1 MFGDENSGAEMKM
14 ASLGQRIRAGHAQAE
29 PIGDKMI
36 NVVRGAIWEA
46 WEKGLDNSGRIYP
59 AIPLLEQ
66 PAQPHEQTE
75 DIKPSLFSINICI
88 TKRWQHPAL
97 AEPNEPEP

>member
-1 MFGDENSGAEMKM
+1 MFGNENTTAEMKLT
-14 ASLGQRIRAGHAQAE
+14 SLGQRVRAGHAHAE

-36 NVVRGAIWEA
+36 NTVRGAIWEA

-66 PAQPHEQTE
+66 PAQPPAQTE
-75 DIKPSLFSINICI
+75 DIKPGLFSRHTCI

-97 AEPNEPEP
+97 DEPNEPEP